1 MEDCVYGNMHYICVL
16 LDLFYVSLRWSQSL
30 SSAFESDSYWNRCWW
45 LGWPHVFGQLSLRP
59 MQKWQ
64 PCLPRW
70 PTALGLSG
78 ILQSALSA
86 WGLIIGSWCLS
97 MTHSRTVWLLS
108 RACKFTSLV
117 AKAYNA
123 SGQAASTSL
132 SRNLLDCSQQWKS
145 RWRLL
150 KTLCLGA
157 GQGPPLKQQPL
168 PACCR
173 GWTPAK
179 AAQAL
184 QNPGAQWLSRGK
196 ETLPAHPQAT
206 KNPLKA

>member
-1 MEDCVYGNMHYICVL
+1 
-16 LDLFYVSLRWSQSL
+16 
-30 SSAFESDSYWNRCWW
+30 
-45 LGWPHVFGQLSLRP
+45 

-70 PTALGLSG
+70 PRALGLSG
-78 ILQSALSA
+78 ILQPALSA

-97 MTHSRTVWLLS
+97 ITHSCTVWLLS
-108 RACKFTSLV
+108 RACKFTSSLM

-132 SRNLLDCSQQWKS
+132 SRNLLNSSQQWKS

-157 GQGPPLKQQPL
+157 GQGPPWSSSPCLLVAEGGPL
-168 PACCR
+168 RRLHGPCKTQVHNGFLVGRRHCQLIHR
-173 GWTPAK
+173 LLRT
-179 AAQAL
+179 
-184 QNPGAQWLSRGK
+184 
-196 ETLPAHPQAT
+196 H
-206 KNPLKA
+206 